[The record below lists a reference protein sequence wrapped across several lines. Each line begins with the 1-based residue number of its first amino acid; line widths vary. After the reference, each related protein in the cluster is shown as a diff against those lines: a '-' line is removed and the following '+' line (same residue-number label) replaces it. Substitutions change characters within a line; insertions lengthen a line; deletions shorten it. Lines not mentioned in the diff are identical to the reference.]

1 MQVSIETTS
10 GLERRLTISV
20 PAARVDQ
27 AADERLK
34 KAAKTVRLNGFRP
47 GKVPMKVVKQRFGE
61 GVRQEVI
68 GEVVNQTFYEA
79 IVQEK
84 INPAGAPSIE
94 PKQLEAGKDLEYVAT
109 FEVYP
114 EVTLVELDGV
124 EIEKPKASVKAAD
137 VKKMIDIFRKQQATW
152 KAARRAAKEGD
163 RVNIDYVGT
172 KDGEEF
178 AGGSAKGSDL
188 VLGSGQM
195 IPGFEDGIVG
205 MKKGEEKTI
214 DVTFPE
220 DYHSEE
226 LKGAAVQFAITVN
239 GVESQTLPKM
249 DEEFFAKYGV
259 EEGGEEVFKEEVRN
273 NMERELKNAIKQ
285 RVKTAVLDKVIEAHS
300 SVQIPK
306 ALITNEIQGLKR
318 QALQQYGMGG
328 QDFDLNML
336 PDDMFKDQAERRVKL
351 GLILS
356 EVVKAKELKAD
367 ADKVREMV
375 EEIASTYQE
384 PQEVID
390 YYYSNQE
397 QLQGIESAVL
407 EDQVVEILLEKAKV
421 VETAS
426 DYESVLNPTAQE
438 A

>member
-20 PAARVDQ
+20 PSTRVDQ

-34 KAAKTVRLNGFRP
+34 KAAKTVRINGFRP
-47 GKVPMKVVKQRFGE
+47 GKVPFKVVKQRYGE
-61 GVRQEVI
+61 SVRQEVI

-94 PKQLEAGKDLEYVAT
+94 PTQMEAGKDFEYVAT

-114 EVTLVELDGV
+114 EVTLVDLDGV

-137 VKKMIDIFRKQQATW
+137 VKKMIDIFRKQQAEW
-152 KAARRAAKEGD
+152 KPARRAAKLED

-188 VLGSGQM
+188 VLGSNRM

-214 DVTFPE
+214 DLTFPE
-220 DYHSEE
+220 DYHAED

-239 GVESQTLPKM
+239 SVESQSLPKM
-249 DEEFFAKYGV
+249 DEDFFAKYGV
-259 EEGGEEVFKEEVRN
+259 EEGGEEKFKEEVKN

-285 RVKTAVLDKVIEAHS
+285 RVKTAVLDKVIELHS
-300 SVQIPK
+300 SVQVPK
-306 ALITNEIQGLKR
+306 ALIANEIKGLKQ
-318 QALQQYGMGG
+318 QALQQYGLAN

-336 PDDMFKDQAERRVKL
+336 PDDMFKAQAERRVKL

-356 EVVKAKELKAD
+356 EVVKAKNVKAD
-367 ADKVREMV
+367 ADKVRAMV

-397 QLQGIESAVL
+397 QLQGIESAVM